1 MTTARCPAC
10 GASVL
15 DGAPWCTLCY
25 ADLRPAAPA
34 PSEPPAPETVPAA
47 PVLEPSAASPPAA
60 AALPAAGSLD
70 LLDPTLDA
78 PVAVAA
84 DTARGPVTWPCAACG
99 ENVALEHDSCPR
111 CLTPFLAGA
120 DPAAAVDIPLVGSLR
135 PLTATK
141 GSHGSLMKATGP

>member
-1 MTTARCPAC
+1 M
-10 GASVL
+10 
-15 DGAPWCTLCY
+15 
-25 ADLRPAAPA
+25 
-34 PSEPPAPETVPAA
+34 ETVPVA
-47 PVLEPSAASPPAA
+47 PALEPSTASVPAAS
-60 AALPAAGSLD
+60 ALPAAVGVD

-84 DTARGPVTWPCAACG
+84 DTARGPATWPCAACG

-120 DPAAAVDIPLVGSLR
+120 DPTAAVDIPLVGSLR

-141 GSHGSLMKATGP
+141 GSRTWLMIGGTVAVSVVLTIVLTLVGLLL